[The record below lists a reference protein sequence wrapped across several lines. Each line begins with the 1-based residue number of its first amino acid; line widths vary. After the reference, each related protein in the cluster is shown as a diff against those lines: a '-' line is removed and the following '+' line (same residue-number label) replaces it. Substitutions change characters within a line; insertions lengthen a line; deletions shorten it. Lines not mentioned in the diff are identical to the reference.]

1 MKKQKLK
8 MLKIF
13 YEDKKHEEEK
23 MKFLIEHLAQEKEKM
38 LNLHKIKEALNLEY
52 QISSI
57 RDSLLTESEILHQ
70 IFEKCNYIDFSKD
83 TNEIYYYLGTFF
95 KENGKPVQHER
106 NGNMGIYD
114 LYIDVESLISI
125 ENSKEKRDEFEK
137 ENFIIGTDIE
147 TPTMEDFLKFRDDFF
162 LDCIKNGEN
171 NAKIRLLSKK

>member
-1 MKKQKLK
+1 
-8 MLKIF
+8 MLKTF

-23 MKFLIEHLAQEKEKM
+23 MKFLIERLSQEKDKM
-38 LNLHKIKEALNLEY
+38 LSLHKINEALNLEY

-95 KENGKPVQHER
+95 KENGKPVQDKR

-125 ENSKEKRDEFEK
+125 ENPKGKRDEFEK
-137 ENFIIGTDIE
+137 E
-147 TPTMEDFLKFRDDFF
+147 KFP
-162 LDCIKNGEN
+162 I
-171 NAKIRLLSKK
+171 